1 MKPSI
6 FLKSSAFDIWNSYL
20 LIKFSIIIDYV
31 IKDKKETEE
40 KEEEE
45 KDLNSASNDNTELV
59 EMSTDAAATKVETDE
74 CNNDDVTDVKK
85 EKSTRS
91 KK

>member
-1 MKPSI
+1 M
-6 FLKSSAFDIWNSYL
+6 
-20 LIKFSIIIDYV
+20 
-31 IKDKKETEE
+31 KDKKETEE

-45 KDLNSASNDNTELV
+45 KDLNSASNDSTELV
-59 EMSTDAAATKVETDE
+59 EMSTDAAAIKVETE
-74 CNNDDVTDVKK
+74 ESKNNDVTDVKK

>member
-1 MKPSI
+1 M
-6 FLKSSAFDIWNSYL
+6 
-20 LIKFSIIIDYV
+20 
-31 IKDKKETEE
+31 KDKKETEE

-45 KDLNSASNDNTELV
+45 KDLNSASNDSTELV
-59 EMSTDAAATKVETDE
+59 EMSTDAAAIKVETE
-74 CNNDDVTDVKK
+74 ESKSNDVADVKK